1 MNRLMKLEMP
11 AMARMAVN
19 RHTPRETFF
28 GPTRL
33 RMTRARLSEP
43 TNQTNQKTGS
53 PEGDPVFL
61 LRRGARCQSKAC
73 RAASMLL
80 RSASGSMPAGTLMRR
95 SRRSV
100 SGSPLTR
107 RFAPSAI
114 VTVT

>member
-43 TNQTNQKTGS
+43 
-53 PEGDPVFL
+53 PVTSSSL
-61 LRRGARCQSKAC
+61 PN
-73 RAASMLL
+73 RAPRKNRIIQDFMK
-80 RSASGSMPAGTLMRR
+80 P
-95 SRRSV
+95 
-100 SGSPLTR
+100 TR
-107 RFAPSAI
+107 PPM
-114 VTVT
+114 